1 MHSLLA
7 VLALFSG
14 ALALPIAPQLVDE
27 IEGTIGYLPVNGGWM
42 NFPFGDVGSITP
54 IMFNLYCHGVMNI
67 TDLYCSGDRFAIYD
81 NGVLLGDTSHPVFN
95 GCASNSSH
103 PGYTQMQGNWSHGSF
118 HLLPGW
124 HNVSIVIM
132 KSPYG
137 HGIGSIRVDSGRDQ
151 RERQHP
157 NNHKHHH
164 HEKKCTVD
172 VCPHVRS
179 DLVVVNTRVP
189 RCQAEQVCKSLGMHL
204 ANIDVNNFL
213 DATTLAYQCSGANSE
228 SWVDDWNGVNYQG
241 TCLVLSTGN
250 AAPGGAINAPSC
262 CSAHLPVICQKKP
275 CSHPSVHYSCNA
287 CKSSCYCE
295 QKGCKK
301 CDHGV
306 CHESRHCGLLRS
318 IDDKYDHKMRER
330 HEHKKDH
337 HKEHDYKEREH
348 GHKKD
353 DDHEDKEHD
362 RRY

>member
-1 MHSLLA
+1 MRSLFA
-7 VLALFSG
+7 GIALLGG

-95 GCASNSSH
+95 GCASNSSN
-103 PGYTQMQGNWSHGSF
+103 PNYTQLQGNWSHGSF

-124 HNVSIVIM
+124 HNISIVVM
-132 KSPYG
+132 KSPYH
-137 HGIGSIRVDSGRDQ
+137 HGIGSIRVDSGRGH
-151 RERQHP
+151 HP
-157 NNHKHHH
+157 HKPHHH
-164 HEKKCTVD
+164 DKKCTVD
-172 VCPHVRS
+172 VCPHVRG

-228 SWVDDWNGVNYQG
+228 SWVDDWNGDEYQG
-241 TCLVLSTGN
+241 TCLVLSTGS
-250 AAPGGAINAPSC
+250 AAPGGAINAPAC
-262 CSAHLPVICQKKP
+262 CSARLPVICQKKP
-275 CSHPSVHYSCNA
+275 CSHPPVHYSCNA

-295 QKGCKK
+295 HKGCKK
-301 CDHGV
+301 CDHGM
-306 CHESRHCGLLRS
+306 CHESHHCGLLRPL
-318 IDDKYDHKMRER
+318 DGKCEHDKHEH
-330 HEHKKDH
+330 HEHKGDH
-337 HKEHDYKEREH
+337 GKKH
-348 GHKKD
+348 GHEGRRHESKD
-353 DDHEDKEHD
+353 GKHHD
-362 RRY
+362 RRH